1 MNTVPIREQEA
12 FAGRLF
18 RTPNGETVLDFG
30 QNMAGYVEMKLTAHE
45 GQKIRLLC
53 GETLDEN
60 GNFTQENFQDR
71 NRHKEGGTAQML
83 ELICKEG
90 ENHYKPSFT
99 IMGFRYAKVETD
111 IDLTGAEFT
120 AHAVYSEMPVTGSFG
135 CGNADV
141 SQLVQNSV
149 WSQKGNFCDIPTD
162 CPTRERAGWTG
173 DMGCS
178 LKPV

>member
-1 MNTVPIREQEA
+1 
-12 FAGRLF
+12 
-18 RTPNGETVLDFG
+18 
-30 QNMAGYVEMKLTAHE
+30 
-45 GQKIRLLC
+45 
-53 GETLDEN
+53 
-60 GNFTQENFQDR
+60 
-71 NRHKEGGTAQML
+71 
-83 ELICKEG
+83 
-90 ENHYKPSFT
+90 
-99 IMGFRYAKVETD
+99 MGFRYAKVETD

-162 CPTRERAGWTG
+162 CPPASVPAGRATW
-173 DMGCS
+173 GCS